1 MTREEKDIELIK
13 QVIDTSLFDGV
24 EYFHTYK
31 GIKYYRYYCS
41 SAQGGH
47 TGWPKLAYLKG
58 NKVFFIMEFFLLE
71 HILLDKSNS
80 SQ

>member
-41 SAQGGH
+41 TASGH
-47 TGWPKLAYLKG
+47 IGLPLFAYIKNGKVEFVEDSLEKRKINGDKLT
-58 NKVFFIMEFFLLE
+58 
-71 HILLDKSNS
+71 HTH
-80 SQ
+80 